1 AYMRY
6 YNQERLHTAN
16 GDRSPIEYEQNSLRK
31 VS

>member
-1 AYMRY
+1 MQQAH

-16 GDRSPIEYEQNSLRK
+16 GDLSPIQYEQNSLRK